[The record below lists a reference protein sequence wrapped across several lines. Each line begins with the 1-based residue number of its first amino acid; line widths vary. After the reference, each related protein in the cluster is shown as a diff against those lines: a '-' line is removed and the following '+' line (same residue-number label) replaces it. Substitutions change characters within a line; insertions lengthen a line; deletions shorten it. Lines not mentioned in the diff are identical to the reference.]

1 MADSIIGLYCIVD
14 GETTS
19 NAFLVEIESSKTIGT
34 LRKLIKSEKKNDFQD
49 VDADKLTLWRVSIPD
64 SSRRSAITLNALH
77 DKANLS
83 NPRTPISELFPG
95 SPDDNTYILVQR
107 PPPAAKRDR
116 EEDGERFPKR
126 HHTHTLMDAI
136 EEAGLTEKAVVDGR
150 SSLFRLNSKERVSL
164 ISFMGEAVD
173 ESNTFYSLSSTALAL
188 HHTTRKDM
196 DKLSATDGAKW
207 EAMDKLS
214 TPDGTKL
221 PVINTKDLYVRTA
234 YRDLY
239 NTIYRRFETKR
250 PHTGYESEKYVVVT
264 GTAGIGKS
272 AFLVYFAIRLLAESD
287 DDDPPIIIFHTKG
300 SSECFVF
307 GGHSTVRFGDIKAF
321 KPFLN
326 LSDTW
331 YFVDSSPNP
340 VLDQAKTVISA
351 SPKTLF
357 SEDPQFKDV
366 DKEVSWRYYMAPWDL
381 EELKNCR
388 TNVADFE
395 VVPLEAV
402 VELYSKLG
410 GVPRYV
416 LRWPMQELKLSPEDL
431 EGSKDLDDAKTKESA
446 RLENAK
452 IKACA
457 RLEGAIN
464 MAKDPVMLMQFF
476 AQGKDSLEFS
486 SPLIHRWPMG
496 DHSTFRLEWASI
508 YVAEK
513 VADLL
518 NQDACNQMLE
528 RLIADPKG
536 SASGVIFEA
545 YVLRTFRDGGH
556 TFEIRNLENEDEDLA
571 SLEIPRNP
579 KTEHF
584 DKITPVPADT
594 LCIPKICNYA
604 CVDLLLAPRDLFQ
617 ITVSDKHPI
626 KGVPLSKL
634 LESLTQAGWG
644 SSKERRLFFVV
655 PGRVYADFK
664 KQNYL
669 TLEEKVYKT
678 IPVEIQCVKQYVL
691 KIDLESA
698 VSGKSPG
705 LQVLAQPNAG
715 SSR

>member
-1 MADSIIGLYCIVD
+1 
-14 GETTS
+14 
-19 NAFLVEIESSKTIGT
+19 
-34 LRKLIKSEKKNDFQD
+34 
-49 VDADKLTLWRVSIPD
+49 
-64 SSRRSAITLNALH
+64 
-77 DKANLS
+77 
-83 NPRTPISELFPG
+83 
-95 SPDDNTYILVQR
+95 
-107 PPPAAKRDR
+107 
-116 EEDGERFPKR
+116 
-126 HHTHTLMDAI
+126 MDAI
-136 EEAGLTEKAVVDGR
+136 EEAGLTKKAVVDGR

-188 HHTTRKDM
+188 QHTTRKGM

-221 PVINTKDLYVRTA
+221 PVVNTKDLYVRTA

-250 PHTGYESEKYVVVT
+250 PHTGYESEKHVVVT

-272 AFLVYFAIRLLAESD
+272 AFLVD

-331 YFVDSSPNP
+331 YFVDSSPDP
-340 VLDQAKTVISA
+340 VLDQAKTIISA

-357 SEDPQFKDV
+357 SEDRQFKDV

-381 EELKNCR
+381 EELKSCR

-416 LRWPMQELKLSPEDL
+416 LRWPMQELNLSAKDL
-431 EGSKDLDDAKTKESA
+431 EGAKDLVDTRTKEFA
-446 RLENAK
+446 LLENAK

-464 MAKDPVMLMQFF
+464 MVRNPVMLMQFF

-486 SPLIHRWPMG
+486 SRLIHRWPMG
-496 DHSTFRLEWASI
+496 DHSIFRLEWASI

-513 VADLL
+513 
-518 NQDACNQMLE
+518 
-528 RLIADPKG
+528 LIADPKG
-536 SASGVIFEA
+536 SASGIIFEA
-545 YVLRTFRDGGH
+545 YVLRAFRDGGH
-556 TFEIRNLENEDEDLA
+556 TFEIRNLENEDEGLA

-634 LESLTQAGWG
+634 LENLTQAGWE
-644 SSKERRLFFVV
+644 SSRERRLIFVV

-669 TLEEKVYKT
+669 TSEEKVYKT

-698 VSGKSPG
+698 ASGKSPG

-715 SSR
+715 STR